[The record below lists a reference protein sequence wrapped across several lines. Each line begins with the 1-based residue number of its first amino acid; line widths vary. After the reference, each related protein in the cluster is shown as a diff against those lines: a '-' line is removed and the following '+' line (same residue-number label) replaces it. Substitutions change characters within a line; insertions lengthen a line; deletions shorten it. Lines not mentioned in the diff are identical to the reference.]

1 MGKKIV
7 TTEEENKYIVN
18 NDGEIVEQ
26 LSTYTTK
33 LSVSETEPRY
43 VKLYLDDIAK
53 LEGITGSQNSV
64 LLGILKLTQFST
76 NEVILNK
83 YNREKIA
90 SSLDTTDQV
99 IRNTIS
105 NFVKREIL
113 FKIATG
119 VYKLNPY
126 LFGSGTWQQIK
137 GLRMTIEYT
146 EQGKT
151 MHVEEITEDEVAC
164 SRAV

>member
-26 LSTYTTK
+26 LNTYTTK

-76 NEVILNK
+76 NEVIL
-83 YNREKIA
+83 
-90 SSLDTTDQV
+90 
-99 IRNTIS
+99 NTIS

-151 MHVEEITEDEVAC
+151 MHVEEITENEVAC
-164 SRAV
+164 SGVSP